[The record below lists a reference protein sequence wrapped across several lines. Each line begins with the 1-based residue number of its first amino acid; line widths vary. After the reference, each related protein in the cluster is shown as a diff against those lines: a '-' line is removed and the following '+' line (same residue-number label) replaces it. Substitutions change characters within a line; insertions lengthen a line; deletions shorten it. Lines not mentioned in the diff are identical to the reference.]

1 MFEEVSS
8 MIRAADRPESTKQT
22 DLEREVIELFDHLQ
36 DRLSRYLL
44 SLGLSGP
51 DAEEIVQETFLALFR
66 HLQLGRPRHNLRAW
80 IFQVGHNL
88 ALKQRHR
95 VRRHR
100 ESLLQFGG
108 AAAENFFLDPEP
120 NPEDQFFR
128 RERQFRF
135 SSVWA
140 ALPEQD
146 QRCLALR
153 AEGLTYREIADILGI
168 SLGSIS
174 ISLTRSLKRF
184 ARADGR

>member
-8 MIRAADRPESTKQT
+8 MIRAT
-22 DLEREVIELFDHLQ
+22 DLSQAERQSDLESEVIELFDHLQ
-36 DRLSRYLL
+36 DRLCRYLL
-44 SLGLSGP
+44 SLGLSAP
-51 DAEEIVQETFLALFR
+51 DAEEIVQETYLALFR
-66 HLQLGRPRHNLRAW
+66 HLQRGKPRHNLRAW

-95 VRRHR
+95 MRRHR
-100 ESLLQFGG
+100 ETLLQFGG
-108 AAAENFFLDPEP
+108 TAAESFFLDPEP

-128 RERQFRF
+128 RERQHRF

-153 AEGLTYREIADILGI
+153 AEGLTYREIADVLGI